1 MKKILMI
8 PGPVEY
14 DAPVLSAM
22 SMPTKAHTDINFI
35 NTFREALEHTSK
47 IFGSASGF
55 PFIISGS
62 GTLGMETSVAN
73 FIRKGDKVLV
83 VSTGYFGDRYKD
95 LLSLFT
101 DRVDVYQPPLGQ
113 AADPSII
120 KEKVENG
127 SYSLVTVTHVDTST
141 GVRNDIRTIASSF
154 PDTDTLLVADG
165 VCSIGG
171 EEFSMDWGVDVAF
184 TASQKALG
192 TPPGLTVGAIGDK
205 AVQRMEKVPA
215 LSFFSD
221 LRKWRKVFDAM
232 LQSKPAY
239 FGTPN
244 VNLIYALKSS
254 LESIN
259 NEGIAKR
266 TKRHEVV
273 ASAFRGALDELG
285 LKLIAEKSFANTLSV
300 PYLPEG
306 VKLPSFLSAAER
318 FGAVFAGGLIADIKD
333 RYFRIGHMG
342 SVGQSEVMIS
352 IGAIERSLKKN
363 GYDVKLGSG
372 LGKAQEIMQDADFAY
387 NSQ

>member
-14 DAPVLSAM
+14 DASVLSAL

-35 NTFREALEHTSK
+35 TTFKEALEKTSK
-47 IFGSASGF
+47 IFGLDEGL
-55 PFIISGS
+55 PFIIAGS

-73 FIRKGDKVLV
+73 FIRKNDKVLV

-101 DRVDVYQPPLGQ
+101 DNVDVYRPPLGQ
-113 AADPSII
+113 AADPNVI
-120 KEKVENG
+120 KEKVEQNG
-127 SYSLVTVTHVDTST
+127 YSLVTVTHVDTST
-141 GVRNDIRTIASSF
+141 GVRNDVKAIASSF
-154 PDTDTLLVADG
+154 SHDDSILVVDG

-171 EEFSMDWGVDVAF
+171 EEFSMDWGIDVAF
-184 TASQKALG
+184 TASQKALA
-192 TPPGLTVGAIGDK
+192 TPPGLTVGAIGPK
-205 AVQRMEKVPA
+205 AVERMEKIPP

-221 LRKWRKVFDAM
+221 LRRWKKVFESM

-244 VNLIYALKSS
+244 VNLISALNSS
-254 LESIN
+254 LENII

-266 TKRHEVV
+266 TKRHEVI
-273 ASAFRGALDELG
+273 ASAFGEALTELG
-285 LKLIAEKSFANTLSV
+285 LKMISEKNYANTLSV

-306 VKLPSFLSAAER
+306 VKLPSFLLHAEK
-318 FGAVFAGGLIADIKD
+318 FGAVFAGGLVPEIKD
-333 RYFRIGHMG
+333 KYFRIGHMG

-352 IGAIERSLKKN
+352 VAAIERSLKKN
-363 GYDVKLGSG
+363 GYDVKLGTA
-372 LGKAQEIMQDADFAY
+372 LGRAQDVFQANDFGF